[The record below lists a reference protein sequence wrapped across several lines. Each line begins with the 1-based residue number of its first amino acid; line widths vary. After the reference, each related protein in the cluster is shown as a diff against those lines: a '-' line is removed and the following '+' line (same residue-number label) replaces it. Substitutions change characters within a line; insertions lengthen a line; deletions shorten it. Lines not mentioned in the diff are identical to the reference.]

1 MNKTHPTINAAKPRL
16 DERATPALPTQKV
29 QKSDNPNFADL
40 ASIRGAMSRRRQKHR
55 EKLRDE
61 IIEICAIGMHMK
73 SNAEE
78 WQRLVNADWGD
89 LKPPKETDQKN
100 ALRHAFRWAIGTSG
114 GGEKQASFYYN
125 AVGPLAEK
133 GLAGSALKKELEKR
147 GLKKLQAEHS
157 ARKKGLAARDLAV
170 KAPAEDQAPKAAR
183 LASAKTTETVA
194 AAPRAASSG
203 EYIVQAELHFK
214 AEPKEL
220 LSAKNGSNVTLK
232 AEMSLRGKMMVF
244 NDARAKLRNKNK
256 ATSRP

>member
-1 MNKTHPTINAAKPRL
+1 MREKTPTVDAAKQRSS
-16 DERATPALPTQKV
+16 ECTTRASSIQKA
-29 QKSDNPNFADL
+29 QKSDNPNFIGL
-40 ASIRGAMSRRRQKHR
+40 EVIRYAMSARRKAHR

-61 IIEICAIGMHMK
+61 IVEICAIGTHMMTDLR
-73 SNAEE
+73 E
-78 WQRLVNADWGD
+78 WRRLVEADWGE
-89 LKPPKETDQKN
+89 LKPPKEKDQEH
-100 ALRHAFRWAIGTSG
+100 ALRHAFRWTFGTAGAS
-114 GGEKQASFYYN
+114 EKQASFYYN

-133 GLAGSALKKELEKR
+133 GLAGAALRDVIKTR

-157 ARKKGLAARDLAV
+157 ARKKGGAAHNLAV
-170 KAPAEDQAPKAAR
+170 KAPPEDHAPKAAR

-232 AEMSLRGKMMVF
+232 AEMSLRGKMIVF